1 MQRNGEQP
9 NGKQRVL
16 IAGGGVAALEAALAL
31 QVHAADRVAVELLA
45 PEPHFWYRP
54 VSVAAPFELGTV
66 AHFELD
72 GLARQIGASFTLGA
86 LTGIDE
92 WRHVAYTSR
101 NTQIP
106 YEMLLVACGALPFP
120 AVPGALMFR
129 GPADI
134 ELIEHLLEEIVG
146 GSVRS
151 LAFVIPWGAVWSLP
165 AYELALLTAKHL
177 RERGVKDVDL
187 TLVTPE
193 AEPLEL
199 FGPPASAATRALLD
213 ERGVRFQGRAHAGQF
228 ADGELELI
236 PTGSVSVDRVVALP
250 RLQGAPLDGLPQ
262 TVHGFIPVD
271 AHCRVHGVADV
282 FAAGDITSFT
292 VKQGGIAAQQADVAA
307 AAIAAAAGASL
318 TPQRFQPVLRGLL
331 LTGREPRYLRREV
344 SAQPEHP
351 PVASYEPLWWPPA
364 KIVGRHLA
372 PFLGSLVGTVE
383 ADPERADESLP
394 VEVPLEPDFLDRLNA
409 SRIPAFDDELDG
421 YAEPGAVSAMEI
433 CLVAPEDTLGEV
445 AERLLQHD
453 VSAALV
459 SEYGRL
465 IGILTTHDALAAF
478 AARMHPSEARARQ
491 WMTAEPITLDADSS
505 FAEAARV
512 MRAYG
517 IHHLPLVDVDRPVGM
532 LHLDDETPAVLPLGL
547 GF

>member
-9 NGKQRVL
+9 NGRQRVL

-31 QVHAADRVAVELLA
+31 RVHAADRVAVELLA

-54 VSVAAPFELGTV
+54 VSVAAPFELGAV

-106 YEMLLVACGALPFP
+106 YGMLLVACGALPFP
-120 AVPGALMFR
+120 AVPGALTFR

-134 ELIEHLLEEIVG
+134 EVIEHLLEEIVG
-146 GSVRS
+146 GEVRS
-151 LAFVIPWGAVWSLP
+151 VAFVIPWGAVWSLP
-165 AYELALLTAKHL
+165 AYELALLTATHL
-177 RERGVKDVDL
+177 REKGVNDVEL

-193 AEPLEL
+193 AEPLQL
-199 FGPPASAATRALLD
+199 FGPPASAATQALLD
-213 ERGVRFQGRAHAGQF
+213 ERGVHFHARAHARQF
-228 ADGELELI
+228 TDGELELI

-250 RLQGAPLDGLPQ
+250 RLHGAPLDGLPQ

-282 FAAGDITSFT
+282 YAAGDITSFT

-307 AAIAAAAGASL
+307 AAIASVVGASVA
-318 TPQRFQPVLRGLL
+318 PQRFQPVLRGLL

-344 SAQPEHP
+344 KAQPGHP

-364 KIVGRHLA
+364 KIVGLHLA
-372 PFLGSLVGTVE
+372 PFLASLVGAVE
-383 ADPERADESLP
+383 ADPEPAGESLA
-394 VEVPLEPDFLDRLNA
+394 VEVPLEPEVLERLDA
-409 SRIPAFDDELDG
+409 GRIPASDYDLDG
-421 YAEPGAVSAMEI
+421 DAEAAAVSRAGM
-433 CLVAPEDTLGEV
+433 CLVAPEDTLGEI
-445 AERLLQHD
+445 AEGLLEQD

-459 SEYGRL
+459 CEYGRL
-465 IGILTTHDALAAF
+465 IGFVTVHDALAAF
-478 AARMHPSEARARQ
+478 AARAHPSEARARQ
-491 WMTAEPITLDADSS
+491 WMTAEPITLDAGSS
-505 FAEAARV
+505 SAEAARV

-517 IHHLPLVDVDRPVGM
+517 IHHLPLVDKGRPIGLV
-532 LHLDDETPAVLPLGL
+532 HLDEETPELLAVGL
-547 GF
+547 GY

>member
-1 MQRNGEQP
+1 M
-9 NGKQRVL
+9 
-16 IAGGGVAALEAALAL
+16 
-31 QVHAADRVAVELLA
+31 
-45 PEPHFWYRP
+45 
-54 VSVAAPFELGTV
+54 
-66 AHFELD
+66 
-72 GLARQIGASFTLGA
+72 
-86 LTGIDE
+86 
-92 WRHVAYTSR
+92 
-101 NTQIP
+101 
-106 YEMLLVACGALPFP
+106 
-120 AVPGALMFR
+120 
-129 GPADI
+129 
-134 ELIEHLLEEIVG
+134 
-146 GSVRS
+146 
-151 LAFVIPWGAVWSLP
+151 
-165 AYELALLTAKHL
+165 
-177 RERGVKDVDL
+177 
-187 TLVTPE
+187 
-193 AEPLEL
+193 
-199 FGPPASAATRALLD
+199 
-213 ERGVRFQGRAHAGQF
+213 
-228 ADGELELI
+228 
-236 PTGSVSVDRVVALP
+236 
-250 RLQGAPLDGLPQ
+250 
-262 TVHGFIPVD
+262 
-271 AHCRVHGVADV
+271 HGVADV

-307 AAIAAAAGASL
+307 AAIAAAAGASV

-344 SAQPEHP
+344 KAQPEHP

-372 PFLGSLVGTVE
+372 PFLASQVGAAE
-383 ADPERADESLP
+383 ADPERADESLS

-409 SRIPAFDDELDG
+409 SRIPAFDDDLEGD
-421 YAEPGAVSAMEI
+421 AEPGAVSAMEI

-459 SEYGRL
+459 SEHGRL
-465 IGILTTHDALAAF
+465 IGILTIHDALAAS

-505 FAEAARV
+505 SAEAARV